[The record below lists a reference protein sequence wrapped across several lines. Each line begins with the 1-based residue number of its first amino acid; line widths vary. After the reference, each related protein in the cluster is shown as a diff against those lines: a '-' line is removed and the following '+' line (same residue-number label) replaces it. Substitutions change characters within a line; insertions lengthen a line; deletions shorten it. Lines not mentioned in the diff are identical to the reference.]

1 MIRRIRPTPDGIL
14 ALALVFAL
22 AGCRSLAVNAI
33 GNAVADTGSNYSADD
48 DPELIGE
55 AVPFGLKTMEGL
67 LESAP
72 RHKKL
77 LFATCSGFTQYSYG
91 WVQQEADFTE
101 ATSLARA
108 TELRARARK
117 LYLRALSYGFR
128 GLEVDFPGFRE
139 KLRQDPQAALA
150 VTRKEHAPLLYW
162 TAVSWAAAMALKI
175 NDSDLTADQSLAES
189 MARRALALDEGYE
202 AGSIHDFFIS
212 YESARASVGGSRAE
226 ARRHLE
232 RALALAHGERA
243 FPYVSFAESV
253 SVGEQNRKE
262 FQDLLDKALAVDVSR
277 PSPYRTANLLSQQ
290 RARWL
295 LGRTD
300 ELFIE

>member
-1 MIRRIRPTPDGIL
+1 MTRRLVHSTV
-14 ALALVFAL
+14 ALAVAL
-22 AGCRSLAVNAI
+22 LLPGCRSLAVNSI
-33 GNAVADTGSNYSADD
+33 GNAVAASGSNYSADE
-48 DPELIGE
+48 DPELVGD

-77 LFATCSGFTQYSYG
+77 LFAAASGFVQYSYG

-108 TELRARARK
+108 TELRERARK
-117 LYLRALSYGFR
+117 LYLRAREYGFR
-128 GLEVDFPGFRE
+128 GLEVDHPGFRE
-139 KLRQDPQAALA
+139 KVGQDAQAAL
-150 VTRKEHAPLLYW
+150 VPMRKEDAPLLYW
-162 TAVSWAAAMALKI
+162 TAVAWAAAMALRI
-175 NDSDLTADQSLAES
+175 NDSELTADQAVAAA
-189 MARRALALDEGYE
+189 MARRALELDEEYE
-202 AGSIHDFFIS
+202 AGSIHDFFIA

-232 RALALAHGERA
+232 RSLTLARGRRA
-243 FPYVSFAESV
+243 WPFVGFAESV

-262 FQDLLDKALAVDVSR
+262 FQELLQKALEVDVSR
-277 PSPYRTANLLSQQ
+277 PVTYRTGNILAQK

-295 LGRTD
+295 LERVD

>member
-1 MIRRIRPTPDGIL
+1 MTRRSVHSTVAVAV
-14 ALALVFAL
+14 ALLL
-22 AGCRSLAVNAI
+22 PGCRSLAVNSI
-33 GNAVADTGSNYSADD
+33 GNAVAESGSNYSADD
-48 DPELIGE
+48 DPELVGD

-77 LFATCSGFTQYSYG
+77 LYATASGFTQYSFG

-108 TELRARARK
+108 TELRDRARK
-117 LYLRALSYGFR
+117 LYLRARDYGFR
-128 GLEVDFPGFRE
+128 GLEVDHPGFRE
-139 KLRQDPQAALA
+139 RVTQDAAAALA
-150 VTRKEHAPLLYW
+150 PMRKKDAPLLYW
-162 TAVSWAAAMALKI
+162 TAASWAAAMALRI
-175 NDSDLTADQSLAES
+175 NDSDLSADQSVAAAMAE
-189 MARRALALDEGYE
+189 RALQLDEDYE

-232 RALALAHGERA
+232 RALAIADGRRA
-243 FPYVSFAESV
+243 WPYVGFAESV

-262 FQDLLDKALAVDVSR
+262 FRELLEKALAVDVSR
-277 PSPYRTANLLSQQ
+277 PVPYRTANLLAQK

-295 LGRTD
+295 LARAD